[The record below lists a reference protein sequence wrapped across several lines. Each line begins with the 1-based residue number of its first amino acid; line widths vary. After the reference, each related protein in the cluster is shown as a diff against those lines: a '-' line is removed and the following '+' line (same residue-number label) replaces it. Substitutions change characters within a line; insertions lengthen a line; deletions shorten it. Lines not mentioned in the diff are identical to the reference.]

1 MKIRVVI
8 MGAATALVMAL
19 VSFSA
24 SASAAVPFCP
34 PGSEPGQCNG
44 ARGLATDWETGHVYV
59 VDRGNERVNVFESDG
74 TFLSSFGPAQLSKPT
89 WIAVDNDEASPSRH
103 DIYVSSGEFSIRKF
117 KPNGELIEALG
128 SEGSGPCQFGRAK
141 DPVAVSS
148 AK

>member
-1 MKIRVVI
+1 

-103 DIYVSSGEFSIRKF
+103 DIYVTDGFKIWKFKPSGEFIKSF
-117 KPNGELIEALG
+117 GGEG
-128 SEGSGPCQFGRAK
+128 EGACEF
-141 DPVAVSS
+141 
-148 AK
+148 